1 MTGTGTGFKDGKKID
16 TAFLTLEV
24 EGKYYMVTIDMN
36 SETVK
41 SIEEQQFSVTGFSI
55 STGPDGETTWSE
67 GVPEGVPEG
76 VHRPPIQKR

>member
-1 MTGTGTGFKDGKKID
+1 
-16 TAFLTLEV
+16 
-24 EGKYYMVTIDMN
+24 MVTIDMN

-67 GVPEGVPEG
+67 GVPEGV
-76 VHRPPIQKR
+76 HRPPIQKR